1 MKKLKDFFNE
11 EFISNYNGKNLVV
24 YFYPKD
30 NTPGCTTEAI
40 DFTEKL
46 EDFKKI
52 NTNIIG
58 ISKDTEKSH
67 EKFIKKHNLKIELI
81 SDSEKNLH
89 DKFDVI
95 KPKKMFGK
103 DVIGTERSTFIFNS
117 KGELVKEYRK
127 VRVKNHVNDVYDF
140 IKENLNA

>member
-81 SDSEKNLH
+81 SDSEKTYMINL
-89 DKFDVI
+89 
-95 KPKKMFGK
+95 M
-103 DVIGTERSTFIFNS
+103 
-117 KGELVKEYRK
+117 
-127 VRVKNHVNDVYDF
+127 
-140 IKENLNA
+140 